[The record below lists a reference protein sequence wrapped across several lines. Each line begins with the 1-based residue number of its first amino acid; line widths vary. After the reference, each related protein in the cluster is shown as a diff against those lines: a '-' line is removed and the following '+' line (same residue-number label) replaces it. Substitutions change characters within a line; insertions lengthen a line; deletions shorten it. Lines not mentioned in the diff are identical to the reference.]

1 MRRRLRGVA
10 FLAVLSQ
17 LLPYSQI
24 ARWAQAIVALGVATQ
39 GSRVYL
45 GSVGRFRL
53 LALRSALTVTL
64 GIAVVTAGQRGWR
77 TTQHRLQLSALPPS
91 AAGSANVLLV
101 ILDTV
106 REANLSL
113 YGYARPTTPQL
124 AERARD
130 AVVFD
135 RVFATAPWTLPS
147 HATMMTGAT
156 LTICATTG
164 ATRRRA
170 MVPRSPNCCA
180 IAATSRGLRRQPALH
195 VERVGNRA
203 RFHRLPRLSPVVA
216 TGDDAFAARAEP
228 LSSAAGASALARGP
242 QAHRAPFQLDAQRSP
257 GRRADYRG

>member
-64 GIAVVTAGQRGWR
+64 GIAVVTAGQRGGR

-156 LTICATTG
+156 PNDLRYDWRYPEESDGPTLAELLRDRGYLTG
-164 ATRRRA
+164 ASSPTCSTRRKSRESGA
-170 MVPRSPNCCA
+170 VSSTT
-180 IAATSRGLRRQPALH
+180 ATIPCRGDR
-195 VERVGNRA
+195 
-203 RFHRLPRLSPVVA
+203 
-216 TGDDAFAARAEP
+216 
-228 LSSAAGASALARGP
+228 
-242 QAHRAPFQLDAQRSP
+242 
-257 GRRADYRG
+257 